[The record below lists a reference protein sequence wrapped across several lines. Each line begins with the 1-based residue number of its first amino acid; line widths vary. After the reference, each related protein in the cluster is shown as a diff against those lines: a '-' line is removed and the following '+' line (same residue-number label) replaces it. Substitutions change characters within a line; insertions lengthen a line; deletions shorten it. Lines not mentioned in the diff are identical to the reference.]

1 MSVEDILKELW
12 LTLPTLAA
20 PAGAY
25 VPGKKTG
32 NLIYVAGQLPLRDG
46 NLICTGKVGSD
57 VTVEEAYE
65 GAKQCALNGLAVLK
79 DVAGSL
85 DAIAQ
90 IVRVEGFVASADGF
104 TDQAKVIN
112 GASELFAAVF
122 GEAGR
127 HARFA
132 VGTNELP
139 LGASV
144 EVAVIAEVGT

>member
-1 MSVEDILKELW
+1 MSIEDKLQELD
-12 LTLPTLAA
+12 LSLPDLAE

-25 VPGKKTG
+25 VPGKRTG
-32 NLIYVAGQLPLRDG
+32 NLIFVAGQLPLRDG
-46 NLICTGKVGSD
+46 NLVCTGKVGAD

-79 DVAGSL
+79 SVAGSL
-85 DAIAQ
+85 DDIAQ
-90 IVRVEGFVASADGF
+90 FVRVEGFVASAEGF

-112 GASELFAAVF
+112 GASELIAAVF
-122 GEAGR
+122 GEAGS

-132 VGTNELP
+132 VGANELP

-144 EVAVIAEVGT
+144 EVALIAEAK

>member
-1 MSVEDILKELW
+1 MSVEARLEELG
-12 LTLPTLAA
+12 LTLPELAT

-25 VPGKKTG
+25 VPGKRTG

-46 NLICTGKVGSD
+46 NLICMGKVGSD

-65 GAKQCALNGLAVLK
+65 AAKQCALNGLAVLK
-79 DVAGSL
+79 SVTGSL
-85 DAIAQ
+85 DDIAQ
-90 IVRVEGFVASADGF
+90 LVRVEGFVASADGF
-104 TDQAKVIN
+104 TDQAKVVN

-122 GEAGR
+122 GDAGS

-144 EVAVIAEVGT
+144 EVALIAEAKT

>member
-1 MSVEDILKELW
+1 MSVESRLQELG
-12 LTLPTLAA
+12 LSLPELAA

-25 VPGKKTG
+25 VPGKRAG
-32 NLIYVAGQLPLRDG
+32 NLIYVSGQLPLRDG
-46 NLICTGKVGSD
+46 QLICAGKVGSD

-79 DVAGSL
+79 SVAESL
-85 DAIAQ
+85 DHIGQ
-90 IVRVEGFVASADGF
+90 LVRVEGFVASAEGF

-122 GEAGR
+122 GDAGS

-132 VGTNELP
+132 VGASELP

-144 EVAVIAEVGT
+144 EVALIAEVRA